1 VTANTLSRQGV
12 DRLKKRK
19 VYENTRFTAEVLR
32 EATAT
37 LKALAGE
44 QKNPPRFTLT
54 VGGDDC
60 EWTYDFEEE
69 FYADYR
75 KSGGRSFYV
84 IHFGSDHSM
93 SVHTFASGTVNIE
106 VTARERR
113 LVEAVFDVFERNLS
127 ASALPEEEEPKNEAS
142 IFIGHGRNKAWID
155 LKEHLHEKQG
165 YEVSAYE
172 IGARAGR
179 AVRNVLEGMLDDN
192 AFALLVMTA
201 EDKMKDGKMRA
212 RQNVIHEVGLF
223 QGRLGFDRAI
233 VLIEEGTEK
242 FSNIEGIEQIRFPR
256 GGIKETFG
264 EVLAT
269 LRREFGGGS

>member
-1 VTANTLSRQGV
+1 
-12 DRLKKRK
+12 LKKKK
-19 VYENTRFTAEVLR
+19 VYENTRFAVEVLR
-32 EATAT
+32 EAATT

-44 QKNPPRFTLT
+44 QKNSPRFLLT
-54 VGGDDC
+54 VEGEDC
-60 EWTYDFEEE
+60 EWSHDFEEE
-69 FYADYR
+69 FFADYR
-75 KSGGRSFYV
+75 KNAGRSYYH
-84 IHFGSDHSM
+84 IYLESGHSM
-93 SVHTFASGTVNIE
+93 NVHTSRDGNVEVE
-106 VTARERR
+106 VTARDRH
-113 LVEAVFDVFERNLS
+113 LVESVFDIYERNLRE
-127 ASALPEEEEPKNEAS
+127 SALPEEEEPKNEAS

-155 LKEHLHEKQG
+155 LKDHLHEKQG
-165 YEVSAYE
+165 YKVSAYE

-179 AVRNVLEGMLDDN
+179 AVRDVLEGMLDDN

-256 GGIKETFG
+256 RGIKETFG